1 MCAAFAPIFGK
12 ATFGPVVGE
21 MGRLLFLLGQ
31 TQTKKQKQTQG
42 VYKRRREPV
51 WDANKHKKINKRV
64 YSIDAII
71 NSVVSALPWN
81 NACNKGA
88 GYKLVP
94 QAYSNSARKKI

>member
-21 MGRLLFLLGQ
+21 IGRLLD
-31 TQTKKQKQTQG
+31 KHKQTQG